1 MGQLGYLIPSLR
13 PRQWTKNLLVF
24 AALIFALKLDSAEA
38 LLRAIEAFLLFCAG
52 TGGLYLLNDLLDL
65 AADQTHPRKRLR
77 PLPSGKLNQSFAVWT
92 SAVLITG
99 SLTLA
104 IPLGEGFLAS
114 YAAYVGLVLAYNL
127 GVKHWPIVESLVV
140 ALGFLLRAIA
150 GALVISVEIS
160 SWFLVCTFFLALLL
174 VLGKRRVELVSL
186 PDSASHR
193 AALAHYTSQLL
204 DQYILI
210 AATGAILTYCLY
222 TFAPQTLE
230 KFPGAHLELTIPF
243 VVFGVFRY
251 LWILY
256 TQEKAGAP
264 EEVLITDRPI
274 LMNLFLF
281 LLVAVA
287 VIYWR

>member
-1 MGQLGYLIPSLR
+1 MRQFGYLITSLR

-24 AALIFALKLDSAEA
+24 AALVFALRLDSTEA

-52 TGGLYLLNDLLDL
+52 TGGLYLLNDLIDL
-65 AADQTHPRKRLR
+65 SADQAHPTKRLR
-77 PLPSGKLNQSFAVWT
+77 PLASGKLNPLVAIWASG
-92 SAVLITG
+92 VLIAG
-99 SLTLA
+99 SLALA
-104 IPLGEGFLAS
+104 VPLGSGFLAS
-114 YAAYVGLVLAYNL
+114 YTAYIGLVLAYNL
-127 GVKHWPIVESLVV
+127 GVKRIPIAESLVV
-140 ALGFLLRAIA
+140 ALGFLIRAVA

-186 PDSASHR
+186 PDSATHR

-222 TFAPQTLE
+222 TFAPQTLL
-230 KFPGAHLELTIPF
+230 KFPGAHLELTIPL

-256 TQEKAGAP
+256 TQDKAGAP

-274 LMNLFLF
+274 LVNLLLFLV
-281 LLVAVA
+281 VAVV